1 MSSSP
6 AHAGYCRSCLAPAAP
21 GAKCARCG
29 RGPVL
34 HHAELN
40 TLAIAHIDCDA
51 YFSEED
57 QRAATFMD
65 GPAYPGV
72 TYIVI
77 SVVEG
82 EVRGTAG
89 FDWNDEA
96 SAFAEMS
103 VEVKG

>member
-51 YFSEED
+51 FFASVEKRDNPELED
-57 QRAATFMD
+57 QPVIIGGD
-65 GPAYPGV
+65 GGGV
-72 TYIVI
+72 GKPL
-77 SVVEG
+77 ED
-82 EVRGTAG
+82 
-89 FDWNDEA
+89 F
-96 SAFAEMS
+96 
-103 VEVKG
+103 